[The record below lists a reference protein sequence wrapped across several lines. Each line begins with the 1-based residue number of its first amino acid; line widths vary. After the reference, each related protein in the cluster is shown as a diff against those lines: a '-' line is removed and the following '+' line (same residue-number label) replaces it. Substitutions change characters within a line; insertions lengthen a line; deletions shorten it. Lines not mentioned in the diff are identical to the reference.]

1 LRRLT
6 LPMVLTTLSL
16 SGCSNEGASV
26 EQCRAIFDRL
36 VTVELEEM
44 GFRDP
49 RLSALTRA
57 SLSARYRTEIAQC
70 VGRRLPP
77 HAMSCVLAANNSETV
92 SRECLR

>member
-1 LRRLT
+1 MRRLT
-6 LPMVLTTLSL
+6 LLMVLTTWLL
-16 SGCSNEGASV
+16 SGCSNEGASM

-49 RLSALTRA
+49 ALAELTRA
-57 SLSARYRTEIAQC
+57 ELSARHHTEIAKC

-77 HAMSCVLAANNSETV
+77 HAMSCVMAANNAETV
-92 SRECLR
+92 SHECLR